1 MNTLIPASVLVIES
15 HSLMREA
22 LYAAI
27 AGEPDLMV
35 AAQAVNCTEVLNMVV
50 TVNPGQAVLAF
61 KPDII
66 LLTLGNPGMVE
77 METLKALRKALPDT
91 PILALTA
98 DEVPGQGQ
106 AALTAGAQA
115 VLGKS
120 AARAELIGKLRE
132 LSLLRQVPF
141 DPTQAGLSEGP
152 VVQLETVN

>member
-1 MNTLIPASVLVIES
+1 MNPLTPASVLVIES
-15 HSLMREA
+15 HPLMREA

-50 TVNPGQAVLAF
+50 TVDPGQAVLAF

-66 LLTLGNPGMVE
+66 LLTLGNPELVE
-77 METLKALRKALPDT
+77 LETLKALRKALPDT
-91 PILALTA
+91 SILALTA

-132 LSLLRQVPF
+132 LRLSKPVPLES
-141 DPTQAGLSEGP
+141 TQAGLSEGP
-152 VVQLETVN
+152 VVQLETVK